1 MKTTKCCGRC
11 FYAGQSFTVPNI
23 PEIGRLVLCKHPQ
36 VSISGTFMDRA
47 KYYWSC
53 KPCFWPRNNMI
64 GRVQNSNTS
73 WRPDVPIWVLRIGGL
88 FFRLAWKTLSNR
100 ILFQAIALKN
110 ADKRMTLLQR
120 WHMFVLENYAYW
132 DQYDELSAEDR
143 KETTK

>member
-11 FYAGQSFTVPNI
+11 YYSSKPFFLSGY
-23 PEIGRLVLCKHPQ
+23 GRLICCQHPQ
-36 VSISGTFMDRA
+36 EKISDKGMGSA
-47 KYYWSC
+47 QIYWSERH
-53 KPCFWPRNNMI
+53 CFWPRFHWI
-64 GRVQNSNTS
+64 GRVQNSDNS
-73 WRPDVPIWVLRIGGL
+73 WRPDVPICVLRIGGL
-88 FFRLAWKTLSNR
+88 FFRLAWKTL
-100 ILFQAIALKN
+100 ITKVLFQAIALKN